1 MVPGQSP
8 VFFQRPPKY
17 LPAFIIQKF
26 AGFSD
31 SLLQSAMVL
40 LYRRQWIA
48 KSCLPFLFLY
58 PQKFKKGRIPQD
70 QLTNEPETG
79 YD

>member
-1 MVPGQSP
+1 MVPGPKSSI
-8 VFFQRPPKY
+8 FQRPPKY
-17 LPAFIIQKF
+17 LPASIIQKF

-40 LYRRQWIA
+40 LYRRQLIA
-48 KSCLPFLFLY
+48 KSSLPFLFLY
-58 PQKFKKGRIPQD
+58 TQKFKKGRILQD